1 MSIQI
6 HDIEEF
12 ATYEQAFDFIQ
23 DHIVVWIEE
32 SSDDVEEA
40 LLHMAVER
48 AFQYVQA
55 ACEWADQNGQEATS

>member
-6 HDIEEF
+6 NDIEEF
-12 ATYEQAFDFIQ
+12 ATYGQAFDFIQ

-32 SSDDVEEA
+32 SSDDAEEA

-48 AFQYVQA
+48 AFEYVQA
-55 ACEWADQNGQEATS
+55 ACEWADQNGRGATS

>member
-23 DHIVVWIEE
+23 DHWIID
-32 SSDDVEEA
+32 SCRHFIFFFISY
-40 LLHMAVER
+40 
-48 AFQYVQA
+48 FSN
-55 ACEWADQNGQEATS
+55 CTS